1 MRTISNVSPE
11 SPDTTLPTQKPLN
24 SLSKVSRE
32 AWSKTFSG
40 PPFRIPTKP
49 LRRRRFRALSR
60 AKWSKTFLAL
70 DGTNH
75 EETNATIN
83 EDGSRTHPT
92 NRIAVTAGIRT
103 EIGDK
108 MQGHPN
114 TILPRPHHPTRTSQS
129 PWISTVPGPPR
140 EEDVR

>member
-1 MRTISNVSPE
+1 MQTTSNVSPE
-11 SPDTTLPTQKPLN
+11 SLDTTSQTQKPLN

-60 AKWSKTFLAL
+60 AKWSRTFLAL
-70 DGTNH
+70 DETNH

-92 NRIAVTAGIRT
+92 NRIAATAGTRT

-108 MQGHPN
+108 MQDRPN
-114 TILPRPHHPTRTSQS
+114 TIPPRPHHPTRTSQFL
-129 PWISTVPGPPR
+129 WTSTVPGPPR
-140 EEDVR
+140 EEDAR